1 MQSNCSRKERITV
14 REELIGGKRYI
25 VVSHY
30 AGKKDFKK
38 SSAITLSDKRLQ
50 KPITRQTDRTGG
62 LMFCVFCRIIK
73 AHRIKSR
80 FDSEE

>member
-1 MQSNCSRKERITV
+1 MQAIRI
-14 REELIGGKRYI
+14 
-25 VVSHY
+25 S
-30 AGKKDFKK
+30 KK
-38 SSAITLSDKRLQ
+38 SSAITLSGKRLQ
-50 KPITRQTDRTGG
+50 KRITRQTDRTGG

>member
-14 REELIGGKRYI
+14 REELIDGKRYI

-38 SSAITLSDKRLQ
+38 SSANMLSDKRLQ
-50 KPITRQTDRTGG
+50 KRITQRTDRTGG